1 MSSIVTNDTSRRTF
15 MIFSE
20 LVSGLRY
27 STLRIGSSTYFSF
40 DEDIGE
46 THITGKRGVAVISA
60 KDLLERLGEE
70 TLLVLASSMVDAR
83 TIRDST
89 PTTSTV
95 EDYTSSPRPLGR
107 LFMDRVLWSRL
118 SSVYGVGHVNKINNI
133 CNRLDI

>member
-20 LVSGLRY
+20 LVSGLKY
-27 STLRIGSSTYFSF
+27 STLRVGSSTFFSF
-40 DEDIGE
+40 DADIGE
-46 THITGKRGVAVISA
+46 THITGERGVAVVSA

-70 TLLVLASSMVDAR
+70 TLLVLASSMVDAM
-83 TIRDST
+83 TIRENT
-89 PTTSTV
+89 PTTGVV
-95 EDYTSSPRPLGR
+95 EDYISRPMPLGG

-133 CNRLDI
+133 CNRLGI